1 MDPATMNAESVR
13 RSLQINVS
21 EGCIETF
28 LSLPPETVA
37 LVRASLDD
45 LQRMV
50 LMVIDRCNA
59 LRLKAEDGSVPETLC
74 FCDTSRRV
82 CITIEKHALFFEY
95 RDEGRTAESHRF
107 GANYYGQMQL
117 YQQLDALHQP

>member
-1 MDPATMNAESVR
+1 MNAESVR
-13 RSLQINVS
+13 RSLLITVS

-37 LVRASLDD
+37 LVRSSLDD

-59 LRLKAEDGSVPETLC
+59 LKLESDAGRTPGTPC
-74 FCDTSRRV
+74 FCDTARCV
-82 CITIEKHALFFEY
+82 CMTIEEHALSLEY
-95 RDEGRTAESHRF
+95 RHENTVESHRF
-107 GANYYGQMQL
+107 VANYYGQMQL
-117 YQQLDALHQP
+117 HQWLDAFR